1 MPEFPERLSVGTPD
15 RPVIYELVRD
25 QVLIRM
31 SSGSDEKGLAS
42 FLSKEGLE
50 PPQPPEH
57 IRRAEA
63 TLRGAG
69 LRWITLRQRFPTIA
83 DADTLLDERADIADV
98 LPVYYLTGGGPETAA
113 TPIFDTL
120 LVKIDD
126 DRRKET
132 LAALTALGLE
142 RNEPMSSLLA
152 PTQVFKVPVGAG
164 QTAAE
169 RGQTLAQKA
178 AALPGVLSVE
188 FDWLKLE
195 TYQLIP
201 NDPFYTNQW
210 NMQQIG
216 AEGAW
221 GMELGNANIWIAII
235 DSGFD
240 LAHPDI
246 NYTPNSGGTLTHF
259 NADEFLNGDPPP
271 YDAGP
276 SGVPH
281 GTAVAGISGATATN
295 SQGVAGIAGG
305 CQIMPVRLGTIPTSA
320 RVAAGINWAANNGAQ
335 VANLSLTTTATVAAT
350 DAVVNAWTA
359 GMLLCAATGNGGGNI
374 TSPLIGF
381 PANHPTV
388 MAVGASDRN
397 DERKRPARTDGEC
410 WGSQFGNEID
420 VVAPGVN
427 IWTTDEQANNGYN
440 NNNGGPLNWSCVNYA
455 SSGDVT
461 GNYVAL
467 FNGTSAATPH
477 VTGLAALILSAN
489 PALSNQQV
497 RNILEST
504 CDKVS
509 SGLYPY
515 AVVAGRENGTWH
527 EEMGYGRI
535 NAVRA
540 LTVAR
545 AGALIFLNVI

>member
-98 LPVYYLTGGGPETAA
+98 LPVYYLIGSGPETAA

-126 DRRKET
+126 NHRQAT

-169 RGQTLAQKA
+169 SGQTLARKA
-178 AALPGVLSVE
+178 AALHGVLSVE

-281 GTAVAGISGATATN
+281 GTAVAGISGATTTN

-305 CQIMPVRLGTIPTSA
+305 CRIMPVRLGTIPTSA

-335 VANLSLTTTATVAAT
+335 VGNLSLTTTATVAAT
-350 DAVVNAWTA
+350 DAVVNAWTS
-359 GMLLCAATGNGGGNI
+359 GMLLCAATGNSGGDAI
-374 TSPLIGF
+374 SPPIGF
-381 PANHPTV
+381 PANHPNV
-388 MAVGASDRN
+388 IAVGASDRN
-397 DERKRPARTDGEC
+397 DERKRPASADGEC

-427 IWTTDEQANNGYN
+427 IWTTDEQANSGYN
-440 NNNGGPLNWSCVNYA
+440 DNNGGPVNWSCVNYA
-455 SSGDVT
+455 SSGDAT
-461 GNYVAL
+461 GNYLSV

-477 VTGLAALILSAN
+477 VTGLAALVLSAN

-504 CDKVS
+504 CDKVN

-527 EEMGYGRI
+527 EEMGYGRL